1 VSGTLHPVPRP
12 PLAVLIAIS
21 ALQPFALNVLA
32 PALPGLA
39 RSLATD
45 YATIQLTLTL
55 YLVVVAVV
63 QLVIGP
69 VSDQVGRRPCILAG
83 IALFMAGSLI
93 GVLATDIP
101 TLLLARVVQAIGGGT
116 CFALARAVVRDV
128 ASKNEAASL
137 IGYIAMVMVLSPM
150 VAPLV
155 GGLIDAHFGWR
166 SIFLVMLGL
175 AAPVGLAA
183 VWRLHETA
191 RSRGQ
196 GSLGTVFAAFPL
208 LLRNRLFVGY
218 ALSLAFTTAGFFTLI
233 GGAPYV
239 VVEAMGN
246 SPAVYGAFFI
256 ANGVGYMVGN
266 FISGRYGQRI
276 GSERLI
282 LIGNALSLF
291 STLIELPFVVFGY
304 WTPATLF
311 LPLSLNAVGNG
322 LTIPGGTASA
332 LSVRPD
338 LAGAAAGLAG
348 AMQLGAGALASI
360 VVGYTVTL
368 WPASLAWLMLLC
380 AAAACVAL
388 YVTRITR

>member
-1 VSGTLHPVPRP
+1 
-12 PLAVLIAIS
+12 
-21 ALQPFALNVLA
+21 
-32 PALPGLA
+32 
-39 RSLATD
+39 
-45 YATIQLTLTL
+45 
-55 YLVVVAVV
+55 
-63 QLVIGP
+63 
-69 VSDQVGRRPCILAG
+69 
-83 IALFMAGSLI
+83 
-93 GVLATDIP
+93 
-101 TLLLARVVQAIGGGT
+101 
-116 CFALARAVVRDV
+116 
-128 ASKNEAASL
+128 
-137 IGYIAMVMVLSPM
+137 
-150 VAPLV
+150 
-155 GGLIDAHFGWR
+155 
-166 SIFLVMLGL
+166 
-175 AAPVGLAA
+175 LAA